1 VPSIIHLRTDLWPGV
16 IAGGSLAHAAGMIR
30 GFMGC
35 GYSVRS
41 LGPEPLPGLDP
52 GMWEGPRVES
62 APAARWK
69 RPFAPIRYTN
79 AVLGHVRSHPDPR
92 PDLTYAR
99 YSLMSDAAVQLARLL
114 GRPCVLEVNGLSEWF
129 SGEFRGWRRLI
140 VWPLIRKIERA
151 VLLGADLCIAVSAP
165 VAGQLEHA
173 GVPRSRI
180 LVQSNGVD
188 PERFPEGLN
197 GETVRAAYGLGTA
210 PVVGFVGTFGD
221 WHGAENLVKAMGA
234 VLSAH
239 PSTRFLF
246 VGDGPRKAAAQ
257 ESCRTL
263 GRSDAAVFTGIVPQ
277 QEAPPYLAACD
288 VLVAPHSWNRK
299 GPFIGSPT
307 KLFEYMAAGRG
318 IVASR
323 LGQIGEVIEDGKTGL
338 LVAPDD
344 TDALAAAIT
353 RLLDAPAL
361 AREMGARA
369 RTTVL
374 ARYTWQRNVE
384 EILAWLGNRGS
395 R

>member
-1 VPSIIHLRTDLWPGV
+1 MPSIIHLRTDLWPGV

-41 LGPEPLPGLDP
+41 LGPEPVPGLDP

-79 AVLGHVRSHPDPR
+79 AVIGHLRSHPDPA
-92 PDLTYAR
+92 PELIYTR
-99 YSLMSDAAVQLARLL
+99 YSLMSDAPVRLARLL
-114 GRPCVLEVNGLSEWF
+114 GKPCVLEVNGLSEWF
-129 SGEFRGWRRLI
+129 SPEFRGWRRLI
-140 VWPLIRKIERA
+140 VWPLIRKTEKA
-151 VLLGADLCIAVSAP
+151 ALLASDVCVAISAP
-165 VAGQLEHA
+165 VAAQIEAL
-173 GVPRSRI
+173 GVSKSRV

-188 PERFPEGLN
+188 PDRFPEGLS
-197 GETVRAAYGLGTA
+197 GGQVRLSLGPGSA
-210 PVVGFVGTFGD
+210 PVVGFVGTFGE
-221 WHGAENLVKAMGA
+221 WHGAENLVKAMPA
-234 VLSAH
+234 VLKAH
-239 PSTRFLF
+239 PKARFLF
-246 VGDGPRKAAAQ
+246 VGDGPRKAPA
-257 ESCRTL
+257 EELCRSL
-263 GRSDAAVFTGIVPQ
+263 AVSDAAVFTGMVPQ
-277 QEAPPYLAACD
+277 QEAPPYLVACD
-288 VLVAPHSWNRK
+288 VLVAPHSWNRRE
-299 GPFIGSPT
+299 PFIGSPT

-338 LVAPDD
+338 LVPPDD
-344 TDALAAAIT
+344 TDALSAAIV

-384 EILAWLGNRGS
+384 EILAWLGNRGG